1 MFRFQAVLWYP
12 AGSYGTIDPTSREL
26 QMYLAQLQ
34 EQQRQMLAFIAA
46 KHKHKQEVREA
57 EAEGLAPPPMPDFRM
72 VAMAAS
78 GC

>member
-1 MFRFQAVLWYP
+1 
-12 AGSYGTIDPTSREL
+12 
-26 QMYLAQLQ
+26 MYLAQLQ

-78 GC
+78 GCQLAGWLSAKRNLLYPADCWLPI